1 MPGGLSDI
9 DPNSPEFQEAMNFA
23 VAEYN
28 RHTNDFYYR
37 KVIRVLSAQSQLHHI
52 TDVVAGENIY
62 MTLIL
67 ARTPCRK
74 TDPSSKHCPIH
85 IHPHHAKLYQCN
97 FVVFIALGMGE
108 MTLTTEDCSK

>member
-1 MPGGLSDI
+1 MTTVIVFPLLFAALLAVGSCGMPGGLSDI
-9 DPNSPEFQEAMNFA
+9 DPNSPDFQEAMNFA

-28 RHTNDFYYR
+28 RHTNDFYYL
-37 KVIRVLSAQSQLHHI
+37 KVIRVLSAQSQ
-52 TDVVAGENIY
+52 VVAGENIY

-85 IHPHHAKLYQCN
+85 IHPHHAKS
-97 FVVFIALGMGE
+97 VSTAR
-108 MTLTTEDCSK
+108 